1 MYRGTSN
8 RPSSFFLFTLISL
21 LFLFQFYLFP
31 VLGEKLYGQGIYPI
45 VRRIFDTI
53 FAPIN
58 QSLALL
64 FIGIAIY
71 YVVKAIINKN
81 FLSGIK
87 VILFLI
93 GMFYWLWGFNYF
105 RTPLSEKMNL
115 NFSEISDSTH
125 LELTMKTLQSCIDL
139 SNQLE
144 NESLEDEDKS
154 LLSDAL
160 VFSEG
165 YDFLYPSTA
174 KVVPLYPKTLFL
186 RLGIL
191 GMYFPFTGQAQYE
204 YELTAIDRTFTKA
217 HEWCHAAGVA
227 PEDEADFL
235 AYLICM
241 QSKNTSFQYSASMH
255 LLYELLFYYKIKYP
269 DLFQTMI
276 ASFSDRMNSDIEE
289 RRIQYEKFSG
299 PISEMSEEMI
309 DRYLKMNNQGGIGD
323 YHRLSAYV
331 FAWNQSVSL

>member
-8 RPSSFFLFTLISL
+8 RPLSFFLFTLISL

-31 VLGEKLYGQGIYPI
+31 VLGEKIYGQGIYPMI
-45 VRRIFDTI
+45 RRVFDAI
-53 FAPIN
+53 SAPIN

-64 FIGIAIY
+64 FIGITLY
-71 YVVKAIINKN
+71 YVVKAIIDKN

-87 VILFLI
+87 VIIILI
-93 GMFYWLWGFNYF
+93 LMFYWLWGFNYF
-105 RTPLSEKMNL
+105 RIPLSEKMNL
-115 NFSEISDSTH
+115 DFSEISDSTH
-125 LELTMKTLQSCIDL
+125 LELTMKTLQNCIDL

-144 NESLEDEDKS
+144 NESRDDEDES
-154 LLSDAL
+154 LMQSAL
-160 VFSEG
+160 VFSEDL
-165 YDFLYPSTA
+165 DFLYPSTA

-204 YELTAIDRTFTKA
+204 SELATIDRTFTKA

-235 AYLICM
+235 AYLICI
-241 QSKNTSFQYSASMH
+241 QSDNASFQYSANMH

-276 ASFSDRMNSDIEE
+276 TSFSDRMNRDIEE
-289 RRIQYEKFSG
+289 RRIQYEKYSG

-323 YHRLSAYV
+323 YHRLSDYV
-331 FAWNQSVSL
+331 FAWNQSISL